1 MCRLS
6 LRWNKE
12 ENNRGL
18 YFSWTL
24 FAHSVSYN
32 YNNNYLKENALDMSE
47 TSIVNGTFCLLGCFS
62 LLTWSVILLKAG
74 EVAWNAFRNHRFI
87 KQFDNNPY
95 PESLDLHRF
104 NTQATRIY
112 QAGLNTLNHL
122 PKHQLLSTEQYKAWH
137 ELLER
142 TMRQQL
148 HKEKAKMESGLGW
161 LASFGS
167 TAPFVGLF
175 CTVWGIMD
183 ALKDIGAKG
192 SASLD
197 VVAGPIGEALIATAF
212 GIAVAIPAVLAY
224 NFFLRQNRAALA
236 TLDHFASDFLHS
248 TMQNHLLQ
256 HTVNDDVHAN
266 A

>member
-1 MCRLS
+1 
-6 LRWNKE
+6 
-12 ENNRGL
+12 
-18 YFSWTL
+18 
-24 FAHSVSYN
+24 
-32 YNNNYLKENALDMSE
+32 MSE
-47 TSIVNGTFCLLGCFS
+47 TSIVNSTFCLLGCFS

-74 EVAWNAFRNHRFI
+74 ELVWNAFRNRRFI
-87 KQFDNNPY
+87 KQSGVEQNYDL
-95 PESLDLHRF
+95 LDLRLKSP
-104 NTQATRIY
+104 ATRIY
-112 QAGLNTLNHL
+112 QAGLGTLQSL
-122 PKHQLLSTEQYKAWH
+122 PKHQLLPIDQYQAWH
-137 ELLER
+137 NLLER
-142 TMRQQL
+142 TLRQQL
-148 HKEKAKMESGLGW
+148 QKEKAKMESGLGW

-175 CTVWGIMD
+175 GTVWGIMD

-224 NFFLRQNRAALA
+224 NFFLRQNRASLA
-236 TLDHFASDFLHS
+236 VLDHFASDFLHS

-256 HTVNDDVHAN
+256 HTEKGHVHAN